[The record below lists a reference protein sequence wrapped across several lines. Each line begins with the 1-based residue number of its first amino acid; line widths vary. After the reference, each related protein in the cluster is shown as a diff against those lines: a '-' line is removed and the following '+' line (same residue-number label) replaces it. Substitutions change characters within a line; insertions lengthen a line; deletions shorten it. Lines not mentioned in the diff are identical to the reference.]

1 METTSTAGLLQFG
14 EDCDARGEHLRALG
28 FFAEALRLG
37 PSDHGAR
44 RRLGRVLAT
53 IGESELAVRALVVAG
68 QRLGQRGF
76 GLLGIATLLDA
87 HRIAPSDPRVS
98 QALGRLHDCFTEG
111 QGEVGGGALPSL
123 PMPIPKDLRHSLIRV
138 GDPAELIGKVAELL
152 SRDLPEE
159 PGAERVPVPF
169 FSSLSRTSFLALTPN
184 LSAHHAAVGHALLR
198 PVDAKAAILIGGE
211 AMAFAGEPPTTTPL
225 GRFGAGSVFGLASL
239 KTGGPGDRT
248 VIASK
253 ACEFFELGRVDL
265 ERASQRAPEIFAELD
280 RLLAAKEQAALLS

>member
-68 QRLGQRGF
+68 QRLGQLGF

-87 HRIAPSDPRVS
+87 LRISPDDPRAI
-98 QALGRLHDCFTEG
+98 QALGRLHDSFTEG
-111 QGEVGGGALPSL
+111 RSESTGHSLPALP
-123 PMPIPKDLRHSLIRV
+123 MTIPKDLKHSLIRV
-138 GDPAELIGKVAELL
+138 GDPTELVGKVAELL
-152 SRDLPEE
+152 SHDVPEE
-159 PGAERVPVPF
+159 PGAHRIPVPV
-169 FSSLSRTSFLALTPN
+169 FSSLSRTSFLALAPN
-184 LSAHHAAVGHALLR
+184 LTCRRAEVGHALLK
-198 PVDAKAAILIGGE
+198 PPDAKAAILISGE

-225 GRFGAGSVFGLASL
+225 GRFGPGSVFGLASL
-239 KTGGPGDRT
+239 ASGGAGDRT

-253 ACEFFELGRVDL
+253 LCEFFELGRADL
-265 ERASQRAPEIFAELD
+265 ERATQRGPEIFAELD
-280 RLLAAKEQAALLS
+280 RLLRSEQLADAN